1 MSRTAD
7 FRLSGWVINS
17 NLFVEDDKFSD
28 LIEAKGAISFL
39 IYVILRGLI
48 SLTNGY
54 YAELTAGL
62 VRQIHRQMGKCS
74 KGQEHIKE
82 IILYFGEMGI
92 LDNASLKDNIL
103 TSFDIQ
109 KEWLQAKH
117 AKRAKIEGCN
127 LEHWLLVDTLP
138 TPTIDKCSNNDNKC
152 SIYPNKYNKNKDK
165 CDTNNTEQNTTRELV
180 QNQLNNNLIKDNY
193 YNNYNTN
200 NENFTRDKVLSII
213 YSKHP
218 NVEKALNS
226 AGLGENVILYAEYFA
241 NACNE
246 ERYQTYTDGLEK
258 YTLAKDF
265 FIHVLYEA
273 TNSEIFKI
281 FEQCYEHRNDI
292 RQSVEWYFRG
302 IIVHQ
307 HKKLAKV
314 YQERFQRGQA

>member
-54 YAELTAGL
+54 YAEFTAGL

-92 LDNASLKDNIL
+92 LDNASLKNNIL

-109 KEWLQAKH
+109 KEWLKAKLSR
-117 AKRAKIEGCN
+117 RAKINVDN

-138 TPTIDKCSNNDNKC
+138 TPTDDNCSNSIDKCSN
-152 SIYPNKYNKNKDK
+152 SIDK
-165 CDTNNTEQNTTRELV
+165 CNIYTDKCGHNNTEHNTTRELV
-180 QNQLNNNLIKDNY
+180 QINK
-193 YNNYNTN
+193 TN
-200 NENFTRDKVLSII
+200 NISGNAQSEFTMDSVLEII
-213 YSKHP
+213 YSKHERLKSII
-218 NVEKALNS
+218 NAQEYS
-226 AGLGENVILYAEYFA
+226 ENAILYAGYWS
-241 NACNE
+241 NACND
-246 ERYQTYTDGLEK
+246 ERYMSYSVDADK
-258 YTLAKDF
+258 ATLNNDF
-265 FIHVLYEA
+265 FINCLFLAEA
-273 TNSEIFKI
+273 NEILSI
-281 FEQCYEHRNDI
+281 FQACYEHQPDI
-292 RQSVEWYFRG
+292 RESVEWYFRG
-302 IIVHQ
+302 ILV
-307 HKKLAKV
+307 KKFRKLAKE
-314 YQERFQRGQA
+314 YQERFQRGRA

>member
-54 YAELTAGL
+54 YAEFTAGL

-92 LDNASLKDNIL
+92 LDNASLKNNIL
-103 TSFDIQ
+103 TSLDIQ

-117 AKRAKIEGCN
+117 AKRAKIENCN

-138 TPTIDKCSNNDNKC
+138 TPTANKCSNNDNKC
-152 SIYPNKYNKNKDK
+152 SNYSNNCNNYTDNCN
-165 CDTNNTEQNTTRELV
+165 TNNTEHNKTRELV
-180 QNQLNNNLIKDNY
+180 QINTKINNIS
-193 YNNYNTN
+193 
-200 NENFTRDKVLSII
+200 ENSGNAQSEFTLDSVLEII
-213 YSKHP
+213 YSKHERLK
-218 NVEKALNS
+218 NIINAQEYS
-226 AGLGENVILYAEYFA
+226 ENAILYAGYWA
-241 NACNE
+241 NACND
-246 ERYQTYTDGLEK
+246 ERYMSYSVDADK
-258 YTLAKDF
+258 ATLNNDF
-265 FIHVLYEA
+265 FINCLFLAEA
-273 TNSEIFKI
+273 NEILSI
-281 FEQCYEHRNDI
+281 FQACYEHQPDI
-292 RQSVEWYFRG
+292 RESVEWYFRG
-302 IIVHQ
+302 ILV
-307 HKKLAKV
+307 KKFRKLAKE
-314 YQERFQRGQA
+314 YQERFQRGRA